1 MKKGAVMPRDHQMR
15 ENLSQGSESFPIQYY
30 TDNFARWER
39 GHVPLHWHREPEF
52 FSVYQGEVEV
62 QAGDRQFRLTRG
74 ESIFLNGNQFH
85 SYTQIGEKQACLCP
99 NIVFSGELMAPVTSR
114 VYQKYLSVI
123 LYNPSLPCF
132 ILRPSV
138 EWQARI
144 IKKMYRIYGLLA
156 KYGEKGFYEEISLDF
171 EEKERDSPCFELDV
185 AEELMGIFRELY
197 VHRNTLPFQKEC
209 KKEQKTQIRLGQ
221 MLDYINEHYREKISL
236 EEVAASAGISPSEAG
251 RCFQKYY
258 GKAPVEY
265 VIEYRLNQARR
276 LLESSDLSVK
286 EIGFE
291 CGFYDPSYFSR
302 IYRRH
307 FGVTPG
313 NYRRKAGTERQN
325 AGLDL
330 HQGIHYNKFSKK
342 KKEENL

>member
-1 MKKGAVMPRDHQMR
+1 MPRDHQMR

-62 QAGDRQFRLTRG
+62 QAGDRQFRLIRG
-74 ESIFLNGNQFH
+74 ETIFLNGNQFH
-85 SYTQIGEKQACLCP
+85 SYTQIGEKQTCLCP
-99 NIVFSGELMAPVTSR
+99 NIVFSGELITPMTS
-114 VYQKYLSVI
+114 VIYQKYLSVL
-123 LYNPSLPCF
+123 LYNPSLPYF

-138 EWQARI
+138 EWQAKV
-144 IKKMYRIYGLLA
+144 IKKLYRVYGLLA

-171 EEKERDSPCFELDV
+171 KEKE
-185 AEELMGIFRELY
+185 A
-197 VHRNTLPFQKEC
+197 
-209 KKEQKTQIRLGQ
+209 
-221 MLDYINEHYREKISL
+221 REKISL
-236 EEVAASAGISPSEAG
+236 EEVAASAGISSSEAG

>member
-1 MKKGAVMPRDHQMR
+1 MKKGAVMPRNHQMR

-30 TDNFARWER
+30 TDNFAGWEQ

-62 QAGDRQFRLTRG
+62 QAGDRRLRLIQG
-74 ESIFLNGNQFH
+74 ETIFLNGNQFH
-85 SYTQIGEKQACLCP
+85 SYTQADEKQVCLCP
-99 NIVFSGELMAPVTSR
+99 NIVFSGELVAPMTS
-114 VYQKYLSVI
+114 VIYQKYLSVI
-123 LYNPSLPCF
+123 LYNPSLPYF

-138 EWQARI
+138 EWQAQI
-144 IKKMYRIYGLLA
+144 IKKLYGVYGLLA
-156 KYGEKGFYEEISLDF
+156 KYGEKGFYEKIPLDF
-171 EEKERDSPCFELDV
+171 GEKEPESPCFEMDV
-185 AEELMGIFRELY
+185 AAELMGVFRDLY
-197 VHRNTLPFQKEC
+197 VYKGSIPYQEEC
-209 KKEQKTQIRLGQ
+209 KKEQKAQIRLGK
-221 MLDYINEHYREKISL
+221 MLDYVNEHYREKISL
-236 EEVAASAGISPSEAG
+236 EDIAACAGISPSEAG

-276 LLESSDLSVK
+276 LLESSELSVK

-313 NYRRKAGTERQN
+313 NYRRDARIERQST
-325 AGLDL
+325 GLDL
-330 HQGIHYNKFSKK
+330 HLGIH
-342 KKEENL
+342 